1 MKKILFPLK
10 LCNDFFFFFER
21 KGMWNYGD
29 GTSSVKPTD
38 KKDGAKYE
46 KESKTLDVNNSNIPT

>member
-1 MKKILFPLK
+1 MI
-10 LCNDFFFFFER
+10 FFFFER
-21 KGMWNYGD
+21 KGMWNYD

-38 KKDGAKYE
+38 KKDEAKYE